1 MRIENLI
8 ENNNL
13 SSNFDVIEN
22 TSRRSIFESIGQGD
36 AYFTQWEKE
45 IHPILCEVALTPDQ
59 IQQLFTT
66 IEKGSDRTLLGKVKD
81 APGKISDAWFNKF
94 GGMLQSSTPVKAFDQ
109 KFEEIKS
116 SIAAKNPKLAA
127 SLAKYGEFAKN
138 NPKLHKFLLGIAG
151 SVAAALGVAVAGG
164 IGASVLAIGTGT
176 AIAVG
181 IVNIADRLLQGQKAS
196 TAIGRGATAGLVA
209 GITAAGAAKLA
220 DLGKD
225 LVAQIGVM
233 KGAGEGVEKL
243 NIMRDSVGVAGM
255 PGFERGINIAGKTE
269 DIAQLRDLWNQFS
282 GLAGDYVQGGDT
294 SAMYDT
300 YKQFAG
306 LVGQMKDPAYID
318 GLQLV
323 AAQQQQ
329 AIEWVNSAFS
339 AINGAAKIATTA
351 GAATAGQAAG
361 AAGEKPA
368 PRESFT
374 VNSKK
379 LSEGQ
384 VYMIFNRVS
393 AQQQLSEGPMDFIKG
408 AAAKGMDKLKTVGKN
423 LTTKVT
429 ADKLNSAWKKAGSP
443 MDSEE
448 VAKILTAAGVGDDV
462 VGKVYTDLKL
472 PAPGSAPAAG
482 SEENPAAAQAAAGG
496 YAEVK
501 KAIAQLNTKDKTR
514 MIAYLTKQLGTA

>member
-45 IHPILCEVALTPDQ
+45 IHPVLCEVALTPDQ

-196 TAIGRGATAGLVA
+196 TAIGRGATAGIVA
-209 GITAAGAAKLA
+209 GISAAAMAGIGKWAAGLREKSIPIADGLEKISYKATRELSSYGMEMKEMTQGFDVVVDADAASAIRAAVNGIKNGDSSAFGQLQ
-220 DLGKD
+220 DLGRLVHSADYKARMKD
-225 LVAQIGVM
+225 
-233 KGAGEGVEKL
+233 
-243 NIMRDSVGVAGM
+243 VAGFAKDM
-255 PGFERGINIAGKTE
+255 AFNNDSLLQWIK
-269 DIAQLRDLWNQFS
+269 
-282 GLAGDYVQGGDT
+282 GLTQAAT
-294 SAMYDT
+294 A
-300 YKQFAG
+300 
-306 LVGQMKDPAYID
+306 VG
-318 GLQLV
+318 
-323 AAQQQQ
+323 
-329 AIEWVNSAFS
+329 
-339 AINGAAKIATTA
+339 GAA
-351 GAATAGQAAG
+351 AGQAAG

-368 PRESFT
+368 ATPAPKEGFT
-374 VNSKK
+374 AAGKK

-384 VYMIFNRVS
+384 VYMIFNRIS
-393 AQQQLSEGPMDFIKG
+393 AQQQLTEGPMDFIKG

-423 LTTKVT
+423 LTTKFT
-429 ADKLNSAWKKAGSP
+429 ADKLNSAWQKAGSP
-443 MDSEE
+443 TDSEE
-448 VAKILTAAGVGDDV
+448 VAKVLTAAGVGDDV
-462 VGKVYTDLKL
+462 VKQVYTDLKISA
-472 PAPGSAPAAG
+472 APEAQ
-482 SEENPAAAQAAAGG
+482 AAQAATGG
-496 YAEVK
+496 YAEIK
-501 KAIAQLNTKDKTR
+501 KSIMQLNTKDKKR

>member
-13 SSNFDVIEN
+13 LSSLDG
-22 TSRRSIFESIGQGD
+22 SRKSIFESIGHGD
-36 AYFTQWEKE
+36 AYFTTWEKE
-45 IHPILCEVALTPDQ
+45 IHPTLCEVALTPDQ
-59 IQQLFTT
+59 IQQLFTAV
-66 IEKGSDRTLLGKVKD
+66 EKGSDRTLLGKVKD

-127 SLAKYGEFAKN
+127 SLAKYGEYAKN

-196 TAIGRGATAGLVA
+196 TAIGRGATAGIVA
-209 GITAAGAAKLA
+209 GISAAAMAGIGKWAAGLREKSIPIGDTGLEQINYQATRKLSSFGMEMEEMVQGFNVTVDADAASAIRSAVNAMQNGDSSAFSQLQDVARLVQSADYKAQMKDIAGAAK
-220 DLGKD
+220 
-225 LVAQIGVM
+225 
-233 KGAGEGVEKL
+233 
-243 NIMRDSVGVAGM
+243 
-255 PGFERGINIAGKTE
+255 
-269 DIAQLRDLWNQFS
+269 DIAFNNDSLLQWIK
-282 GLAGDYVQGGDT
+282 GLTQ
-294 SAMYDT
+294 
-300 YKQFAG
+300 
-306 LVGQMKDPAYID
+306 
-318 GLQLV
+318 
-323 AAQQQQ
+323 AAQT
-329 AIEWVNSAFS
+329 IG
-339 AINGAAKIATTA
+339 GAA
-351 GAATAGQAAG
+351 AGQAAG

-368 PRESFT
+368 APKEGFT
-374 VNSKK
+374 VTGKK

-384 VYMIFNRVS
+384 IYMVFNRVC
-393 AQQQLSEGPMDFIKG
+393 AQQQLNEGPMDFIKG

-423 LTTKVT
+423 LTTKFT
-429 ADKLNSAWKKAGSP
+429 ADKLNSAWQKAGSP
-443 MDSEE
+443 TDSEE
-448 VAKILTAAGVGDDV
+448 VAKVLTAAGVGDDV
-462 VGKVYTDLKL
+462 VKKVYTDLKISA
-472 PAPGSAPAAG
+472 AP
-482 SEENPAAAQAAAGG
+482 EAQAATGG

-501 KAIAQLNTKDKTR
+501 KAIAQLNTKDRKR

>member
-1 MRIENLI
+1 MRLQQIQGNYVYEGLDAI
-8 ENNNL
+8 
-13 SSNFDVIEN
+13 VN
-22 TSRRSIFESIGQGD
+22 TSRKSIFESIGHGD
-36 AYFTQWEKE
+36 AYFTRWEKE
-45 IHPILCEVALTPDQ
+45 IHPGLCEAALTPDQ

-66 IEKGSDRTLLGKVKD
+66 VEKGSGRTLLGKAKD
-81 APGKISDAWFNKF
+81 ALGKISDAWFNKF

-116 SIAAKNPKLAA
+116 KIAAEYPDIAAK
-127 SLAKYGEFAKN
+127 LAKYGEFAKN
-138 NPKLHKFLLGIAG
+138 SPNLHKFLLAIAG
-151 SVAAALGVAVAGG
+151 SVAAALGVAAAGG
-164 IGASVLAIGTGT
+164 IGAGVLAVGTGT

-209 GITAAGAAKLA
+209 GLTAAGAAKLA

-255 PGFERGINIAGKTE
+255 PGFERGIQIAGKTE
-269 DIAQLRDLWNQFS
+269 DIAKLRDLWNQFS

-318 GLQLV
+318 GLELV

-329 AIEWVNSAFS
+329 AIEWVNSAFT

-351 GAATAGQAAG
+351 GAAAVGQAAAG
-361 AAGEKPA
+361 AGEA
-368 PRESFT
+368 PVAPKESF
-374 VNSKK
+374 SAKGKK

-384 VYMIFNRVS
+384 VYMIINRVS
-393 AQQQLSEGPMDFIKG
+393 APQHLSEGPMDFIKG

-423 LTTKVT
+423 LTTTFT

-443 MDSEE
+443 TDSEE
-448 VAKILTAAGVGDDV
+448 VAKILTAAGVSDDV
-462 VGKVYTDLKL
+462 ISKVYTDLKI
-472 PAPGSAPAAG
+472 PAPG
-482 SEENPAAAQAAAGG
+482 AAQAAQDTSAL
-496 YAEVK
+496 EK
-501 KAIAQLNTKDKTR
+501 MIEQLTADEKQELAKYITQ
-514 MIAYLTKQLGTA
+514 QLGTA

>member
-8 ENNNL
+8 ENNL

-66 IEKGSDRTLLGKVKD
+66 IEKGSDRTLLGKAKD

-196 TAIGRGATAGLVA
+196 TAIGRGATAGIVA
-209 GITAAGAAKLA
+209 GISAAAMAGIGKWAAGLREKAIPIGDTGLEQISYKATRKLSSFGMSSEEMVQGFNVTVDKDAASAIRSAVNAMQNGDSSAFSQLQDVARLIHSADYKAQMKDIAGAAKDLA
-220 DLGKD
+220 FNNDSL
-225 LVAQIGVM
+225 LQWI
-233 KGAGEGVEKL
+233 KGLTQAA
-243 NIMRDSVGVAGM
+243 STVG
-255 PGFERGINIAGKTE
+255 
-269 DIAQLRDLWNQFS
+269 
-282 GLAGDYVQGGDT
+282 
-294 SAMYDT
+294 
-300 YKQFAG
+300 
-306 LVGQMKDPAYID
+306 
-318 GLQLV
+318 
-323 AAQQQQ
+323 
-329 AIEWVNSAFS
+329 
-339 AINGAAKIATTA
+339 GAA
-351 GAATAGQAAG
+351 AGQAAG

-368 PRESFT
+368 APKESFSA
-374 VNSKK
+374 NGKK

-393 AQQQLSEGPMDFIKG
+393 AQQQLTEGPMDFIKG

-423 LTTKVT
+423 LTTKFT

-448 VAKILTAAGVGDDV
+448 VAAMLKQAGVGDDV
-462 VGKVYTDLKL
+462 VSKVYTDLKL
-472 PAPGSAPAAG
+472 PAPGAAPA
-482 SEENPAAAQAAAGG
+482 EENPAAAQAAAGG

>member
-196 TAIGRGATAGLVA
+196 TAIGRGATAGIVA
-209 GITAAGAAKLA
+209 GISAAAMAGIGKWAAGLREKAIPIGDTGLEQISYKATRKLSSFGMSSEEMVQGFNVTVDKDAASAIRSAVNAMQNGDSSAFSQLQDVARLIHSADYKAQMKDIAGAAKDLA
-220 DLGKD
+220 FNNDSL
-225 LVAQIGVM
+225 LQWI
-233 KGAGEGVEKL
+233 KGLTQAATT
-243 NIMRDSVGVAGM
+243 VG
-255 PGFERGINIAGKTE
+255 
-269 DIAQLRDLWNQFS
+269 
-282 GLAGDYVQGGDT
+282 
-294 SAMYDT
+294 
-300 YKQFAG
+300 
-306 LVGQMKDPAYID
+306 
-318 GLQLV
+318 
-323 AAQQQQ
+323 
-329 AIEWVNSAFS
+329 
-339 AINGAAKIATTA
+339 GAA
-351 GAATAGQAAG
+351 AGQAAG
-361 AAGEKPA
+361 AAGEKAATPA
-368 PRESFT
+368 PKEGFT
-374 VNSKK
+374 ATGKK

-384 VYMIFNRVS
+384 IYMIFNRVCTH
-393 AQQQLSEGPMDFIKG
+393 QQLDEGPMDFIKG

-423 LTTKVT
+423 LTTKFT

-448 VAKILTAAGVGDDV
+448 VAAILKQAGVGDDV

-472 PAPGSAPAAG
+472 PAPGAAPA
-482 SEENPAAAQAAAGG
+482 EENPAAAQAAAGG
-496 YAEVK
+496 YAEIK
-501 KAIAQLNTKDKTR
+501 KSIAQLNTKDRKR

>member
-13 SSNFDVIEN
+13 LSSLDG
-22 TSRRSIFESIGQGD
+22 SRKSIFESIGHGD
-36 AYFTQWEKE
+36 AYFTTWEKE

-127 SLAKYGEFAKN
+127 SLAKYGEYAKN

-196 TAIGRGATAGLVA
+196 TAIGRGATAGIVA
-209 GITAAGAAKLA
+209 GISAAAMAGIGKWAAGLREKSIPIADGLEKISYKATRELSSYGMEMKEMTQGFDVVVDADAASAIRAAVNGIKNGDSSAFGQLQ
-220 DLGKD
+220 DLGRLVHSADYKARMKD
-225 LVAQIGVM
+225 
-233 KGAGEGVEKL
+233 
-243 NIMRDSVGVAGM
+243 VAGFAKDM
-255 PGFERGINIAGKTE
+255 AFNNDSLLQWIK
-269 DIAQLRDLWNQFS
+269 
-282 GLAGDYVQGGDT
+282 GLTQAAT
-294 SAMYDT
+294 A
-300 YKQFAG
+300 
-306 LVGQMKDPAYID
+306 VG
-318 GLQLV
+318 
-323 AAQQQQ
+323 
-329 AIEWVNSAFS
+329 
-339 AINGAAKIATTA
+339 GAA
-351 GAATAGQAAG
+351 AGQAAG

-368 PRESFT
+368 APKEGVT
-374 VNSKK
+374 TAGKK

-384 VYMIFNRVS
+384 IYMIFNRIS
-393 AQQQLSEGPMDFIKG
+393 AQQQLTEGPMDFIKG

-423 LTTKVT
+423 LTTQFT
-429 ADKLNSAWKKAGSP
+429 ADKLNSAWQKAGSP
-443 MDSEE
+443 TDSEE
-448 VAKILTAAGVGDDV
+448 VAKILTAAGVSDDV
-462 VGKVYTDLKL
+462 IKTVYTDLKISA
-472 PAPGSAPAAG
+472 AP
-482 SEENPAAAQAAAGG
+482 EAQAATGG

-501 KAIAQLNTKDKTR
+501 KAIAQLNTKDRKR

>member
-196 TAIGRGATAGLVA
+196 TAIGRGATAGIVA
-209 GITAAGAAKLA
+209 GISAAAMAGIGKWAAGLREKSIEIADGLEKISFKATRELRLGGMEMKEMTQGFDVVVDADAASA
-220 DLGKD
+220 IRAA
-225 LVAQIGVM
+225 V
-233 KGAGEGVEKL
+233 
-243 NIMRDSVGVAGM
+243 N
-255 PGFERGINIAGKTE
+255 GIQN
-269 DIAQLRDLWNQFS
+269 
-282 GLAGDYVQGGDT
+282 GDT
-294 SAMYDT
+294 SAFGQLQDLGRLVHSAD
-300 YKQFAG
+300 YKAR
-306 LVGQMKDPAYID
+306 MKDVAGFAKEMAFNNDSLLQWIK
-318 GLQLV
+318 GLTQ
-323 AAQQQQ
+323 AAT
-329 AIEWVNSAFS
+329 AVG
-339 AINGAAKIATTA
+339 GAA
-351 GAATAGQAAG
+351 AGQAAG
-361 AAGEKPA
+361 AAGEKAATPA
-368 PRESFT
+368 PKEGFT
-374 VNSKK
+374 ATGKK

-384 VYMIFNRVS
+384 IYMIFNRVCTH
-393 AQQQLSEGPMDFIKG
+393 QQLDEGPMDFIKG

-423 LTTKVT
+423 LTTKFT

-448 VAKILTAAGVGDDV
+448 VAAMLKQAGVGDDV
-462 VGKVYTDLKL
+462 VSKVYTDLKL
-472 PAPGSAPAAG
+472 PAPGAAPA
-482 SEENPAAAQAAAGG
+482 EENPAAAQAAAGG

>member
-13 SSNFDVIEN
+13 LSSSDG
-22 TSRRSIFESIGQGD
+22 SRTSIFESIGQGD
-36 AYFTQWEKE
+36 AYFTTWEKE

-59 IQQLFTT
+59 IQQLFTA

-196 TAIGRGATAGLVA
+196 TAIGRGATAGIVA
-209 GITAAGAAKLA
+209 GISAAAMAGIGKWAAGLREKSIEIADGLEKISFKATRELRLGGMEMKEMTQGFDVVVDADAASA
-220 DLGKD
+220 IRAA
-225 LVAQIGVM
+225 V
-233 KGAGEGVEKL
+233 
-243 NIMRDSVGVAGM
+243 N
-255 PGFERGINIAGKTE
+255 GIQN
-269 DIAQLRDLWNQFS
+269 
-282 GLAGDYVQGGDT
+282 GDT
-294 SAMYDT
+294 SAFGQLQDLGRLVHSAD
-300 YKQFAG
+300 YKAR
-306 LVGQMKDPAYID
+306 MKDVAGFAKEMAFNNDSLLQWIK
-318 GLQLV
+318 GLTQ
-323 AAQQQQ
+323 AAT
-329 AIEWVNSAFS
+329 AVG
-339 AINGAAKIATTA
+339 GAA
-351 GAATAGQAAG
+351 AGQAAG
-361 AAGEKPA
+361 AAGEKAATPA
-368 PRESFT
+368 PKEGFT
-374 VNSKK
+374 ATGKK

-384 VYMIFNRVS
+384 IYMIFNRVCTH
-393 AQQQLSEGPMDFIKG
+393 QQLDEGPIWDKVKG
-408 AAAKGMDKLKTVGKN
+408 AASNAWQREKEFATKGMDKLKTVGKN
-423 LTTKVT
+423 LTTKFT
-429 ADKLNSAWKKAGSP
+429 ADKLNSAWQKAGSP
-443 MDSEE
+443 TDSEE
-448 VAKILTAAGVGDDV
+448 VAKVLTAAGVGDDV
-462 VGKVYTDLKL
+462 VKQVYTDLKISA
-472 PAPGSAPAAG
+472 AP
-482 SEENPAAAQAAAGG
+482 EAQAATGG

-501 KAIAQLNTKDKTR
+501 KAIAQLNTKDRKR

>member
-196 TAIGRGATAGLVA
+196 TAIGRGATAGIVA
-209 GITAAGAAKLA
+209 GISAAAMAGIGKWAAGLREKAIPIGDTGLEQISYKATRKLSSFGMSSEEMVQGFNVTVDKDAASAIRSAVNAMQNGDSSAFSQLQDVARLIHSADYKAQMKDIAGAAKDLA
-220 DLGKD
+220 FNNDSL
-225 LVAQIGVM
+225 LQWI
-233 KGAGEGVEKL
+233 KGLTQAA
-243 NIMRDSVGVAGM
+243 STVG
-255 PGFERGINIAGKTE
+255 
-269 DIAQLRDLWNQFS
+269 
-282 GLAGDYVQGGDT
+282 
-294 SAMYDT
+294 
-300 YKQFAG
+300 
-306 LVGQMKDPAYID
+306 
-318 GLQLV
+318 
-323 AAQQQQ
+323 
-329 AIEWVNSAFS
+329 
-339 AINGAAKIATTA
+339 GAA
-351 GAATAGQAAG
+351 AGQAAG

-368 PRESFT
+368 APKESFSA
-374 VNSKK
+374 NGKK

-393 AQQQLSEGPMDFIKG
+393 AQQQLTEGPMDFIKG

-423 LTTKVT
+423 LTTKFT

-448 VAKILTAAGVGDDV
+448 VAAMLKQAGVGDDV
-462 VGKVYTDLKL
+462 VSKVYTDLKL
-472 PAPGSAPAAG
+472 PAPGAASA
-482 SEENPAAAQAAAGG
+482 EENSEG
-496 YAEVK
+496 YAEIE
-501 KAIAQLNTKDKTR
+501 KAIAQLNTKDRKR

>member
-36 AYFTQWEKE
+36 IYFARWEKE

-127 SLAKYGEFAKN
+127 SLAKYGEYAKN

-196 TAIGRGATAGLVA
+196 TAIGRGATAGIVA
-209 GITAAGAAKLA
+209 GISAAAMAGIGKWAAGLREKSIEIADGLEKISFKATRELRLGGMEMKEMTQGFDVVVDADAASA
-220 DLGKD
+220 IRAA
-225 LVAQIGVM
+225 V
-233 KGAGEGVEKL
+233 
-243 NIMRDSVGVAGM
+243 N
-255 PGFERGINIAGKTE
+255 GIQN
-269 DIAQLRDLWNQFS
+269 
-282 GLAGDYVQGGDT
+282 GDT
-294 SAMYDT
+294 SAFGQLQDLGRLVHSAD
-300 YKQFAG
+300 YKAR
-306 LVGQMKDPAYID
+306 MKDVAGFAKEMAFNNDSLLQWIK
-318 GLQLV
+318 GLTQ
-323 AAQQQQ
+323 AAT
-329 AIEWVNSAFS
+329 AVG
-339 AINGAAKIATTA
+339 GAA
-351 GAATAGQAAG
+351 AGQAAG
-361 AAGEKPA
+361 AAGEKAATPA
-368 PRESFT
+368 PKEGFT
-374 VNSKK
+374 ATGKK

-384 VYMIFNRVS
+384 IYMIFNRVCTH
-393 AQQQLSEGPMDFIKG
+393 QQLDEGPIWDKVKG
-408 AAAKGMDKLKTVGKN
+408 AASNAWQREKEFATKGMDKLKTVGKN
-423 LTTKVT
+423 LTTKFT
-429 ADKLNSAWKKAGSP
+429 ADKLNSAWQKAGSP
-443 MDSEE
+443 TDSEE
-448 VAKILTAAGVGDDV
+448 VAKVLTAAGVGDDV
-462 VGKVYTDLKL
+462 VKKVYTDLKISA
-472 PAPGSAPAAG
+472 AP
-482 SEENPAAAQAAAGG
+482 EAQAATGG

-501 KAIAQLNTKDKTR
+501 KAIAQLNTKDRKR

>member
-8 ENNNL
+8 ENNL

-66 IEKGSDRTLLGKVKD
+66 IEKGSDRTLLGKAKD

-116 SIAAKNPKLAA
+116 SIAEKNPKLAA

-196 TAIGRGATAGLVA
+196 TAIGRGATAGIVA
-209 GITAAGAAKLA
+209 GISAAAMAGIGKWAAGLREKAIPIGDTGLEQISYKATRKLSSFGMSSEEMVQGFNVTVDKDAASAIRSAVNAMQNGDSSAFSQLQDVARLIHSADYKAQMKDIAGAAKDLA
-220 DLGKD
+220 FNNDSL
-225 LVAQIGVM
+225 LQWI
-233 KGAGEGVEKL
+233 KGLTQAATT
-243 NIMRDSVGVAGM
+243 VG
-255 PGFERGINIAGKTE
+255 
-269 DIAQLRDLWNQFS
+269 
-282 GLAGDYVQGGDT
+282 
-294 SAMYDT
+294 
-300 YKQFAG
+300 
-306 LVGQMKDPAYID
+306 
-318 GLQLV
+318 
-323 AAQQQQ
+323 
-329 AIEWVNSAFS
+329 
-339 AINGAAKIATTA
+339 GAA
-351 GAATAGQAAG
+351 AGQAAG
-361 AAGEKPA
+361 AAGEKAATPA
-368 PRESFT
+368 PKEGFT
-374 VNSKK
+374 ATGKK

-384 VYMIFNRVS
+384 IYMIFNRVCTH
-393 AQQQLSEGPMDFIKG
+393 QQLDEGPMDFIKG

-423 LTTKVT
+423 LTTKFT

-448 VAKILTAAGVGDDV
+448 VAAILKQAGVGDDV

-472 PAPGSAPAAG
+472 PTPGAAPAAG
-482 SEENPAAAQAAAGG
+482 AEEKPVAAQAASGG

-501 KAIAQLNTKDKTR
+501 KAIMQLNTKDRTR